1 MLTSKVKIF
10 RWLKVLLFVYAT
22 LGLLLYYFQEKILFH
37 PVPLATTDSFSFTAP
52 HKEINI
58 AYNATTTFNFIEF
71 TPPDSVA
78 KKGIVIY
85 FHGNRENVNRYASFA
100 ENFTKKGYVVLMP
113 DYPGFGKSIGT
124 ISEEILY
131 EEALQSYTLA
141 KSNFAADSIIIY
153 GKSLGTGLASYVASR
168 KNCQQLILET
178 PYKSMTSIFG
188 RYGFM
193 YPLNSMLHYK
203 LPTIDYL
210 KNVVAKVTIFQGT
223 NDWVVPYSNAI
234 ELKTVLKPKDEFVT
248 IKDAEHNNI
257 NSFDV
262 YHKKLDSLLS
272 N

>member
-1 MLTSKVKIF
+1 MLLPKRKIF
-10 RWLKVLLFVYAT
+10 RWLKVMLFVYAT

-52 HKEINI
+52 HNEINI
-58 AYNATTTFNFIEF
+58 AYNATTTFNVVEF
-71 TPPDSVA
+71 YPTNSLP
-78 KKGIVIY
+78 KKGVVIY
-85 FHGNRENVNRYASFA
+85 FHGNKENVNRYAAFA
-100 ENFTKKGYVVLMP
+100 ENFTKNGYSVLMP

-124 ISEEILY
+124 ISEDILY
-131 EEALQSYTLA
+131 EEALQVYTLA
-141 KSNFAADSIIIY
+141 KSTVAADSIIIY
-153 GKSLGTGLASYVASR
+153 GKSLGTALASYVASR

-178 PYKSMTSIFG
+178 PYKSMTSIFS

-234 ELKTVLKPKDEFVT
+234 ELKIVMKPKDEFVT
-248 IKDAEHNNI
+248 IEDAEHNNI
-257 NSFDV
+257 NSFGL
-262 YHKKLDSLLS
+262 YHQKLDSLL
-272 N
+272 NK